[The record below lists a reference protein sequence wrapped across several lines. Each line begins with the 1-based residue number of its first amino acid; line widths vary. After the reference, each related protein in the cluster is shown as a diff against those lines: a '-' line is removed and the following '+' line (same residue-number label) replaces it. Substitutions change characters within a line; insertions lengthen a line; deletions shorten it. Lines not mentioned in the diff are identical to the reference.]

1 VIRECAIIVACILI
15 KLDYNL
21 LMPAAQ
27 TVAAHFAMFAATI
40 ERITRAKPSHDSQWQ
55 HSAGKAARDIVQDAA
70 EDLGF
75 GDDPAEVA
83 TRTAAKLA
91 ALEAA

>member
-1 VIRECAIIVACILI
+1 
-15 KLDYNL
+15 
-21 LMPAAQ
+21 
-27 TVAAHFAMFAATI
+27 MFAATV

-70 EDLGF
+70 DELRF
-75 GDDPAEVA
+75 GDDPVEVA
-83 TRTAAKLA
+83 ARTGAKLA